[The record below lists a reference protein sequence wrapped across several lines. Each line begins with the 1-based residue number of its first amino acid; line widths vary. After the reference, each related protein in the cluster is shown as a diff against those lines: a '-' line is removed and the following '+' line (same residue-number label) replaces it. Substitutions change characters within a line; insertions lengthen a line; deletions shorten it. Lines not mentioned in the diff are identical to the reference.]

1 MGVCVHLC
9 TPVSRVTLVVC
20 NTGENQRYCSGVRK
34 AYSRVERL
42 NIYSG
47 CTKTCNSGMKAR
59 WRRVSAGSSGLCRLS
74 TESVDLYPEWAESKV
89 WNSHFFPS
97 SMWHISFGFFF
108 FSFYYLVPST
118 SSLPVF
124 LLSLLLFM
132 PNSFLYS
139 STFFLGKGLCG
150 CYGGKTNKTS
160 ASCLMENS
168 L

>member
-9 TPVSRVTLVVC
+9 TSVSRVTLVVC

-34 AYSRVERL
+34 AYSIVERL

-47 CTKTCNSGMKAR
+47 CTKTCNSGTKAR

-74 TESVDLYPEWAESKV
+74 TESVDLYPEWAEPKV

-97 SMWHISFGFFF
+97 SMWHIGFGFFF
-108 FSFYYLVPST
+108 
-118 SSLPVF
+118 SLSIT
-124 LLSLLLFM
+124 LSHL
-132 PNSFLYS
+132 PPPPCSSFLCFS
-139 STFFLGKGLCG
+139 LCQTLFSILAHFFLGKGLCG